1 LQDQLRQFSF
11 FNAEHFNTKRGS
23 AADRRAKLEVWK
35 GDKFMATYITLLR
48 WTQQGAA
55 KVKDSPKRLDAGRKA
70 FKKLGV
76 EIKDTY
82 MTMGQYDLV
91 CVIEGPD
98 DDTVARAL
106 LSLGSQGNVHTETL
120 KAWTEDEFRKITGSL

>member
-1 LQDQLRQFSF
+1 
-11 FNAEHFNTKRGS
+11 
-23 AADRRAKLEVWK
+23 
-35 GDKFMATYITLLR
+35 MANYITLLR

-70 FKKLGV
+70 FKKFGV

-82 MTMGQYDLV
+82 MTMGRYDLV

-106 LSLGSQGNVHTETL
+106 LSLGSQGNVQTETL